1 MDSWVMAVEV
11 TPSELV
17 AVEVDRVPGGA
28 EGAAGSD
35 RAALR
40 PRRASLAPSEDDESG
55 DGPNAGADG
64 VDRLA
69 DAFTTLLDGDERPG
83 RLVVA
88 TPPDTERRRFEEI
101 AEATALVGLP
111 APTWLPGPVAL
122 VGDRIA
128 AQVAVGGRAV
138 VLDARDGGLTA
149 WPVRRT
155 AEGAEVGS
163 RGPVATGI
171 RLDQLLLGVVR
182 AQLHSLDP
190 ATGDHGGPRPGAR
203 GDGDARGTAARLRR
217 EVRRARA
224 RLADTDVDEARVTSD
239 GHVVTLERGVFDQL
253 VEHALRETVDEIDW
267 VAGPDA
273 GPATVHVLADRPT
286 PLARRLADLVGGSDS
301 ALALP
306 GAPTDGVLGLA
317 ALLLPVRPRAA
328 RAASGA
334 QAIRSRRTTGA
345 PSGPLATGASGG
357 PAPSAEDA
365 VRTPPGGLPRPARE
379 DAPVLVGAE
388 ERPEQ
393 EAELSGLSDGPDLP
407 AIPAARLP
415 STPVQAQ
422 REPADLPGAPE
433 AFGTGAAPL
442 THAGGAHPRPVVN
455 GGGQGH
461 AALAD
466 ARPHEARPTSDAPP
480 GNSGP
485 LRRPDLH
492 EAPDGSGDRTPSGST
507 AVVARR
513 GPDTAP
519 QPIPP
524 EPGRRAP
531 RGAVPVL
538 VVLLL
543 VAALAA
549 AGVLVLGPDQV
560 SAAFAG
566 LGAGVV
572 SW

>member
-1 MDSWVMAVEV
+1 MSSWVMAVEV

-17 AVEVDRVPGGA
+17 AVEVDRAATGA
-28 EGAAGSD
+28 EGAPRRPRTVTVDPGSD
-35 RAALR
+35 V
-40 PRRASLAPSEDDESG
+40 
-55 DGPNAGADG
+55 DG

-69 DAFTTLLDGDERPG
+69 DAFTALLDGAAPPA

-111 APTWLPGPVAL
+111 APSWLPGPVAL
-122 VGDRIA
+122 VGERIA
-128 AQVAVGGRAV
+128 AGVPVGGRAV
-138 VLDARDGGLTA
+138 VLDARDGALTA

-155 AEGAEVGS
+155 ADGAEIGA
-163 RGPVATGI
+163 RGPVATGT

-190 ATGDHGGPRPGAR
+190 ASGDHGGPRPGAR
-203 GDGDARGTAARLRR
+203 EDSDARGRAARLRR

-224 RLADTDVDEARVTSD
+224 LLADGDADEARVGSD
-239 GHVVTLERGVFDQL
+239 GHTVTVERAVFDQL
-253 VEHALRETVDEIDW
+253 VEHALRETVDEIERA
-267 VAGPDA
+267 AGPDDA
-273 GPATVHVLADRPT
+273 GPGPVHVLADRPT
-286 PLARRLADLVGGSDS
+286 PLARRLAALTDGGDA

-306 GAPTDGVLGLA
+306 RDPTDGVLGMA
-317 ALLLPVRPRAA
+317 ALLLPARPRAA

-334 QAIRSRRTTGA
+334 QAIRSRRG
-345 PSGPLATGASGG
+345 LGG
-357 PAPSAEDA
+357 SPAPVGVGAVAGAEAAGDDGS
-365 VRTPPGGLPRPARE
+365 RTPPRGLPLPGAGRE
-379 DAPVLVGAE
+379 DALVAADRTAVE
-388 ERPEQ
+388 V
-393 EAELSGLSDGPDLP
+393 EAPGVDEAP
-407 AIPAARLP
+407 AIPAARVP

-422 REPADLPGAPE
+422 RGPDE
-433 AFGTGAAPL
+433 AFGSGAGLL
-442 THAGGAHPRPVVN
+442 THPAEAGTRPAVN

-461 AALAD
+461 AALAG

-485 LRRPDLH
+485 LPLPDLDEH
-492 EAPDGSGDRTPSGST
+492 DAAPSTGTPSGGT
-507 AVVARR
+507 AVAAGRRR

-519 QPIPP
+519 QPIPVEP
-524 EPGRRAP
+524 ERRAP

-543 VAALAA
+543 VAVLAA

-566 LGAGVV
+566 IGAGVV
-572 SW
+572 SL